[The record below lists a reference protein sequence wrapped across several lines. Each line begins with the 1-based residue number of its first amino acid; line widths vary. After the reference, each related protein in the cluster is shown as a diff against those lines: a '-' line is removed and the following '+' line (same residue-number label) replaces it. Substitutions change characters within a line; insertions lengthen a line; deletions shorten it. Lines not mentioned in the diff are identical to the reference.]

1 MSEVDVMMVMDTMSQ
16 MLFEP
21 LVARI
26 EAMERELDALRL
38 ERVSRPQDNAL
49 LSRKELDWLMCED
62 TSKTGCD

>member
-1 MSEVDVMMVMDTMSQ
+1 MNEIDVMMVIDNMSQ
-16 MLFEP
+16 MFET

-26 EAMERELDALRL
+26 ETLERELDALRL

-62 TSKTGCD
+62 TSKTGGD